1 MIWTFLSWVL
11 YEVKRYEMRDQKIYN
26 NKLSRLFYDG
36 AFGPIVSNNIVL
48 FMLKLFWLSI
58 AANFTW

>member
-1 MIWTFLSWVL
+1 
-11 YEVKRYEMRDQKIYN
+11 MRDQKIYN

-58 AANFTW
+58 AANFTS